1 MADVFGMETY
11 GASPDAGHSGTA
23 VPGTGDLRRRYN
35 FGDRISELSIAQD
48 PFFRFVSQVAKR
60 PTDDPQFKFTEQRHS
75 YHKRYAYVMGFVDN
89 GSDAFGDATLK
100 QSNASGDVSA
110 TGQSVELYMASD
122 YKSAGNITS
131 IHGQSATK
139 VDAGASG
146 TRPTFFL
153 PGQVVKIPI
162 SATSGG
168 GAIAGY
174 HLMKVDSVT
183 DGLSKDSSKE
193 CVKLSGKIVKFDS
206 AGNELASFLGNDF
219 SPGGNDGDGDQDSG
233 GEQVYDQNIANSLEG
248 RRSYV
253 VGNAHSQGS
262 GYPESWKDQ
271 PYSSAVGLTQIFKT
285 AMAMDNTTRAT
296 VLKYEP
302 NEFARIWR
310 TKLIEHKYDI
320 ETALLFGS
328 QAEVDGVQYTE
339 GAISFVTNYGNI
351 FDGSGIGGTGSKS
364 QDDFLD
370 DMSQFLDPRYN
381 NANATL
387 FMCSTDTYNWMHKL
401 SGYFSANVQKVSNI
415 DSTSNIHKLGRADFQ
430 IAGRKGVYGLDVT
443 QVYTPYGVMNLVRNV
458 HLDGSPV
465 KILALNMT
473 QCAYRPLVGNGLNR
487 DTAVYVGVQ
496 TLENSGVDRRVD
508 LIQTEAGMEFRMPE
522 AHAVWK

>member
-75 YHKRYAYVMGFVDN
+75 YHKRYAYIMGFVDN
-89 GSDAFGDATLK
+89 GSDEFANAQLD
-100 QSNASGDVSA
+100 QSNASGAVSA
-110 TGQSVELYMASD
+110 TGQSVELYMATD

-139 VDAGASG
+139 VDVGASG

-153 PGQVVKIPI
+153 PGQVVKIPV
-162 SATSGG
+162 SATGGG

-174 HLMKVDSVT
+174 HLMKVDSVV
-183 DGLSKDSSKE
+183 DGLTKDSKE

-206 AGNELASFLGNDF
+206 AGNELASFLSDNF
-219 SPGGNDGDGDQDSG
+219 SPGGVAGD
-233 GEQVYDQNIANSLEG
+233 EQVHDRIIATQLEDK
-248 RRSYV
+248 RSYV

-351 FDGSGIGGTGSKS
+351 FDGSGIGGTGTKS

-381 NANATL
+381 NANATV

-401 SGYFSANVQKVSNI
+401 SGYFSANVQKVS
-415 DSTSNIHKLGRADFQ
+415 DGGSNLLGRADFS

-443 QVYTPYGVMNLVRNV
+443 QVYTPYGIMNLVRNV

>member
-1 MADVFGMETY
+1 MATDVFSLGTY
-11 GASPDAGHSGTA
+11 SDTASWNDGTSKD
-23 VPGTGDLRRRYN
+23 TGDLRRKYN
-35 FGDRISELSIAQD
+35 FGERVSELSIAQD
-48 PFFRFVSQVAKR
+48 PFFRFVSQVAKK
-60 PTDDPQFKFTEQRHS
+60 PTDDPEFKFTEQRHS
-75 YHKRYAYVMGFVDN
+75 YHKRYAYIMGFVSN
-89 GSDAFGDATLK
+89 GADEFGDAELD
-100 QSNASGDVSA
+100 QSNAGAAVSA
-110 TGQSVELYMASD
+110 AGQSVELYMATD

-131 IHGQSATK
+131 IHGQSASK
-139 VDAGASG
+139 VDVGSTG

-162 SATSGG
+162 SAAAGG
-168 GAIAGY
+168 GAVAGY
-174 HLMKVDSVT
+174 HLMKVDSVV
-183 DGLSKDSSKE
+183 DGLSKDPNKE
-193 CVKLSGKIVKFDS
+193 CVKLVGKIIKFDS
-206 AGNELASFLGNDF
+206 AGNELASFLSNNF
-219 SPGGNDGDGDQDSG
+219 SPGGNDGDGDQDAG
-233 GEQVYDQNIANSLEG
+233 GEQVYDQNIASALEG

-253 VGNAHSQGS
+253 VGTAHAQGS

-271 PYSSAVGLTQIFKT
+271 PYSTAFGLTQIFKT

-328 QAEVDGVQYTE
+328 QGVVDGVNYTE
-339 GAISFVTNYGNI
+339 GAVSFITNYGNI
-351 FDGSGIGGTGSKS
+351 FDGSTIGTTKS

-401 SGYFSANVQKVSNI
+401 SGYFSANVAKVASGG
-415 DSTSNIHKLGRADFQ
+415 SLLGRADFT
-430 IAGRKGVYGLDVT
+430 IAGKKNVYGLDVT
-443 QVYTPYGVMNLVRNV
+443 QVMTPYGTMNLVRNI
-458 HLDGSPV
+458 HLDGTDI
-465 KILALNMT
+465 KILGINMGH
-473 QCAYRPLVGNGLNR
+473 CAYRPLVGNGLNR

-508 LIQTEAGMEFRMPE
+508 LIQTEAGMEWRMPE